1 MKFLKKLNWTIVLII
16 AALIIAFLPGL
27 SRYHQLK
34 ARQAKLDG
42 GIEKL
47 RTSEVGLWK
56 EQDKLRK
63 DPTYIEK
70 VAREKLQVANKGEI
84 IVRMEDKD
92 GK

>member
-1 MKFLKKLNWTIVLII
+1 MKFLKKLNLLII
-16 AALIIAFLPGL
+16 LIAAALIIVFLPGI

-34 ARQAKLDG
+34 ARQVKLNS

-47 RTSEVGLWK
+47 RASEVGLWK
-56 EQDKLRK
+56 EQDKLQK

-70 VAREKLQVANKGEI
+70 VARDKLQVANKGEI
-84 IVRMEDKD
+84 IVRIEDED